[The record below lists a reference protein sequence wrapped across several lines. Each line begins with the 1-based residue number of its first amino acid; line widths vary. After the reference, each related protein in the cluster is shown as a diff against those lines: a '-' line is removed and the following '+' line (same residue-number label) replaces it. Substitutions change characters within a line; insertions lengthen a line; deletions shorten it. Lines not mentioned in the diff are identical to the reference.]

1 MRIALITLVLLA
13 VCTKAPGEDEWK
25 PPRFTESDRAVLG
38 VLRARVPE
46 AKHLARVHRTE
57 ATPELDLV
65 VAFGQSDDG
74 GGSGHWA
81 NAFGA
86 FLQRRDR
93 PSLVYELSARSFQD
107 TPKIVVQRSTP
118 TDLVLSVS
126 DSDGKGT
133 LPTEKLVF
141 DPRAKALV
149 RHFQYEPWTLGRAFP
164 HGSGAVFLATDHNR
178 VVAFGFDP
186 TRERPFEMLSTDEAM
201 RWSKRVRVSEGTVG
215 YERKRDIRFGPD
227 TFEPVAFGK
236 KGSFRLTEWAQQDPD
251 QKTLTVA
258 ETRGGETKHY
268 SIPQSTAREYR
279 TMRDDDRFETD
290 PGTYYI
296 DEAIGGWDV
305 EDGTLWVGKD
315 FYDSEGS
322 TGIGAFGWF
331 DEEART
337 FRLSSPPEVRDCSIT
352 AMRVEKDAIWMA
364 LVHHWEYGAS
374 SAGLAR
380 YDRATKAIRILPQ
393 REPGKQFLR
402 IGDSLLLVTSSS
414 VVLVSNDGLR
424 SFFIDQT
431 SDGRLRVAEAVGAE
445 P

>member
-1 MRIALITLVLLA
+1 MRIAVFALVLVA
-13 VCTKAPGEDEWK
+13 ACTTARAEDEWK
-25 PPRFTESDRAVLG
+25 PPKFTESDRAVLG
-38 VLRARVPE
+38 VLRSRIPE
-46 AKHLARVHRTE
+46 AKHLARVHRIE

-74 GGSGHWA
+74 GGSGYWA

-93 PSLVYELSARSFQD
+93 PSLVYELSARSFQR
-107 TPKIVVQRSTP
+107 TPEIIVQRATP

-126 DSDGKGT
+126 DSDGKST

-149 RHFQYEPWTLGRAFP
+149 RHFHYEPWTMGRAFP
-164 HGSGAVFLATDHNR
+164 HRSGAVVLATDHDR
-178 VVAFGFDP
+178 IVAFAFDP

-201 RWSKRVRVSEGTVG
+201 RWSKRVQVSEGTVG

-227 TFEPVAFGK
+227 TFEPAAFGK
-236 KGSFRLTEWAQQDPD
+236 MGSFRLTEWAPQNSDH
-251 QKTLTVA
+251 KTVA
-258 ETRGGETKHY
+258 VEETREGDTKHY
-268 SIPQSTAREYR
+268 SIPQSTAQEYR

-290 PGTYYI
+290 PGSYSI
-296 DEAIGGWDV
+296 DEAMGGWDV

-337 FRLSSPPEVRDCSIT
+337 FRLSSPPEIRDCSIT
-352 AMRVEKDAIWMA
+352 AMRVEKDAVWMA

-374 SAGLAR
+374 SGGLAR
-380 YDRATKAIRILPQ
+380 YDRATKTIRILSQ

-402 IGDSLLLVTSSS
+402 IGDSLLLVTWNS
-414 VVLVSNDGLR
+414 VVLVSNNGLR

-445 P
+445 R